1 MKKEH
6 EKLEERRATCTNLT
20 KLVDELEAKQK
31 NVRVALSIINRN
43 LSYIFFSNDRF
54 KIDYR
59 NNNYVLLS
67 NGKPVQPSK
76 ISQGERNIIGLCYF
90 FASILENQE
99 ETTAYTKE
107 YLLLI
112 DDPVSSFD
120 MENKTGIMSFLRYQL
135 GKFLLGNEYTK
146 SIIMTHDLLTYYDSE
161 KMFGELIEASKVKY
175 GGDKPVYKRYELKN
189 KILIPF
195 PHNGRQEY
203 TELMKIVYRF
213 ALGDAD
219 EYELVIGNINKQR
232 REYVLDED
240 GNRIKDAKGKDIFNA
255 VSTTGWNDPELLK
268 EWRRAWTEKV
278 NEKFRE
284 CHMAARIDHRSYKEQ
299 GIDLIP
305 TIHEGY
311 EVRAMEKKGIK
322 TVIGEL
328 NRAIRQFNQMFISL
342 KESIQWMKT
351 AYEEMK
357 AELDRRQNPTLL
369 ESLQDYYD
377 KKTQGRPLLPNFYA
391 EMKRRGKNLSNLQEF
406 AKSINYLQIHKIET
420 MEDLQERIDE
430 LNGVVSVSKKEIS
443 EKRDQLKKLENLEKM
458 VEVIKT
464 NQPLIDE
471 YNHFFFQKK
480 RDKYYQQHKKEINYY
495 RKCER
500 ELKQHLDKNGK
511 VPTARWK
518 REKEE
523 LRTTI
528 EELKADNQPYQD
540 ELAFVKKV
548 QSCADIARCDREMAE
563 TDTSG
568 RSEEKREKQVKFPA
582 FHAAQTEVNL
592 EEKSKVEQQMVNQT
606 EQKPEKKNS
615 IRKQLAEKK
624 KECEERDAK
633 QQTVRKKRNYDMS
646 L

>member
-1 MKKEH
+1 MPGKDVTTMNRVILMGKLTKNPEIKYAGKDNDMAVARYTLAVNRRYKRDGEQEADFISCVTFGKSAEFAQKYLHKGMRIVIGGRISTGSYKDKDGKTIYTTDVIVEEH
-6 EKLEERRATCTNLT
+6 EFAQNKDSGAGADSLETAKTD
-20 KLVDELEAKQK
+20 KDGFMEAK
-31 NVRVALSIINRN
+31 
-43 LSYIFFSNDRF
+43 D
-54 KIDYR
+54 
-59 NNNYVLLS
+59 
-67 NGKPVQPSK
+67 
-76 ISQGERNIIGLCYF
+76 GEIPLPIRPF
-90 FASILENQE
+90 TE
-99 ETTAYTKE
+99 EG
-107 YLLLI
+107 
-112 DDPVSSFD
+112 SWS
-120 MENKTGIMSFLRYQL
+120 
-135 GKFLLGNEYTK
+135 
-146 SIIMTHDLLTYYDSE
+146 
-161 KMFGELIEASKVKY
+161 
-175 GGDKPVYKRYELKN
+175 
-189 KILIPF
+189 
-195 PHNGRQEY
+195 
-203 TELMKIVYRF
+203 
-213 ALGDAD
+213 
-219 EYELVIGNINKQR
+219 NKQR

-240 GNRIKDAKGKDIFNA
+240 GNQIKDAKGKDIFNA

-568 RSEEKREKQVKFPA
+568 SSEEKREKQVKFPA

-592 EEKSKVEQQMVNQT
+592 EEKSKVEQQTVNQT

>member
-1 MKKEH
+1 M
-6 EKLEERRATCTNLT
+6 
-20 KLVDELEAKQK
+20 
-31 NVRVALSIINRN
+31 
-43 LSYIFFSNDRF
+43 
-54 KIDYR
+54 
-59 NNNYVLLS
+59 
-67 NGKPVQPSK
+67 
-76 ISQGERNIIGLCYF
+76 
-90 FASILENQE
+90 
-99 ETTAYTKE
+99 
-107 YLLLI
+107 
-112 DDPVSSFD
+112 
-120 MENKTGIMSFLRYQL
+120 
-135 GKFLLGNEYTK
+135 
-146 SIIMTHDLLTYYDSE
+146 
-161 KMFGELIEASKVKY
+161 
-175 GGDKPVYKRYELKN
+175 
-189 KILIPF
+189 
-195 PHNGRQEY
+195 
-203 TELMKIVYRF
+203 
-213 ALGDAD
+213 
-219 EYELVIGNINKQR
+219 
-232 REYVLDED
+232 DED
-240 GNRIKDAKGKDIFNA
+240 GNQIKDAKGKDIFNA

-391 EMKRRGKNLSNLQEF
+391 EMKRRGKTLSNLQEF

-443 EKRDQLKKLENLEKM
+443 EKRDRLKKLENLEKM

-500 ELKQHLDKNGK
+500 E
-511 VPTARWK
+511 
-518 REKEE
+518 
-523 LRTTI
+523 
-528 EELKADNQPYQD
+528 
-540 ELAFVKKV
+540 
-548 QSCADIARCDREMAE
+548 MAE

-568 RSEEKREKQVKFPA
+568 SSEEKREKQVKFPA

-592 EEKSKVEQQMVNQT
+592 EEKSKVEQQTVNQT

>member
-1 MKKEH
+1 MALYHFSVKQVSRGKGQTVVNSAAYISGQKLYNDYYGQTHDYTKKSGVVFTEILTPEYVPERLTDRETLWNEVEKIEKGKRAQLAYSFDIALQNELTLDENIELAREFCQEQFVARGMIVDLAVH
-6 EKLEERRATCTNLT
+6 EGKSKNEDEPDNPHFHVLAPIRPITEESWGN
-20 KLVDELEAKQK
+20 KQK
-31 NVRVALSIINRN
+31 
-43 LSYIFFSNDRF
+43 
-54 KIDYR
+54 
-59 NNNYVLLS
+59 
-67 NGKPVQPSK
+67 
-76 ISQGERNIIGLCYF
+76 
-90 FASILENQE
+90 
-99 ETTAYTKE
+99 
-107 YLLLI
+107 
-112 DDPVSSFD
+112 
-120 MENKTGIMSFLRYQL
+120 
-135 GKFLLGNEYTK
+135 
-146 SIIMTHDLLTYYDSE
+146 
-161 KMFGELIEASKVKY
+161 
-175 GGDKPVYKRYELKN
+175 
-189 KILIPF
+189 
-195 PHNGRQEY
+195 
-203 TELMKIVYRF
+203 
-213 ALGDAD
+213 
-219 EYELVIGNINKQR
+219 

-240 GNRIKDAKGKDIFNA
+240 GNRIKDAKGNDVFNA

-377 KKTQGRPLLPNFYA
+377 KKVQGRPPLPNFYA

-406 AKSINYLQIHKIET
+406 AKSINYLQTHKIET
-420 MEDLQERIDE
+420 MEDQQERIDE

-443 EKRDQLKKLENLEKM
+443 EKREQLKKLENLQKM
-458 VEVIKT
+458 AEVIKT

-471 YNHFFFQKK
+471 YNHFFFPKK
-480 RDKYYQQHKKEINYY
+480 REKYYQQHKKEINYY

-500 ELKQHLDKNGK
+500 ELKQHLDKDEK

-523 LRTTI
+523 IRSVI
-528 EELKADNQPYQD
+528 KELEADNQPYQD

-568 RSEEKREKQVKFPA
+568 CSEEKREKQVKFPA

-592 EEKSKVEQQMVNQT
+592 EEKSKVEQQTVKQT
-606 EQKPEKKNS
+606 EQKPEKKTS

>member
-1 MKKEH
+1 MALYHFSVKQVSRGKGQTVVNSAAYISGQKLYNDYYGQTHDYTKKSGVVFTEILTPEYVPERLTDRETLWNEVEKIEKGKRAQLAYSFDIALQNELTLDENIELAREFCQEQFVARGMIVDLAVH
-6 EKLEERRATCTNLT
+6 EGKSKNEDEPDNPHFHVLAPIRPITEESWGN
-20 KLVDELEAKQK
+20 KQK
-31 NVRVALSIINRN
+31 
-43 LSYIFFSNDRF
+43 
-54 KIDYR
+54 
-59 NNNYVLLS
+59 
-67 NGKPVQPSK
+67 
-76 ISQGERNIIGLCYF
+76 
-90 FASILENQE
+90 
-99 ETTAYTKE
+99 
-107 YLLLI
+107 
-112 DDPVSSFD
+112 
-120 MENKTGIMSFLRYQL
+120 
-135 GKFLLGNEYTK
+135 
-146 SIIMTHDLLTYYDSE
+146 
-161 KMFGELIEASKVKY
+161 
-175 GGDKPVYKRYELKN
+175 
-189 KILIPF
+189 
-195 PHNGRQEY
+195 
-203 TELMKIVYRF
+203 
-213 ALGDAD
+213 
-219 EYELVIGNINKQR
+219 

-240 GNRIKDAKGKDIFNA
+240 GNRIKDAKGNDVFNA

-299 GIDLIP
+299 GIDLLP

-377 KKTQGRPLLPNFYA
+377 KKVQGRPPLPNFYA

-406 AKSINYLQIHKIET
+406 AKSINYLQTHKIET
-420 MEDLQERIDE
+420 MEDQQERIDE

-443 EKRDQLKKLENLEKM
+443 EKREQLKKLENLQKM
-458 VEVIKT
+458 AEVIKT

-471 YNHFFFQKK
+471 YNHFFFPKK
-480 RDKYYQQHKKEINYY
+480 REKYYQQHKKEINYY

-500 ELKQHLDKNGK
+500 ELKQHLDKDEK

-523 LRTTI
+523 IRSVI
-528 EELKADNQPYQD
+528 KELEADNQPYQD

-548 QSCADIARCDREMAE
+548 QSCADIARRDREMAE

-568 RSEEKREKQVKFPA
+568 CSEEKREKQVKFPA

-592 EEKSKVEQQMVNQT
+592 EEKSKVEQQTVNQT

>member
-1 MKKEH
+1 
-6 EKLEERRATCTNLT
+6 
-20 KLVDELEAKQK
+20 
-31 NVRVALSIINRN
+31 
-43 LSYIFFSNDRF
+43 
-54 KIDYR
+54 
-59 NNNYVLLS
+59 
-67 NGKPVQPSK
+67 
-76 ISQGERNIIGLCYF
+76 
-90 FASILENQE
+90 
-99 ETTAYTKE
+99 
-107 YLLLI
+107 
-112 DDPVSSFD
+112 
-120 MENKTGIMSFLRYQL
+120 
-135 GKFLLGNEYTK
+135 
-146 SIIMTHDLLTYYDSE
+146 
-161 KMFGELIEASKVKY
+161 
-175 GGDKPVYKRYELKN
+175 
-189 KILIPF
+189 
-195 PHNGRQEY
+195 
-203 TELMKIVYRF
+203 
-213 ALGDAD
+213 
-219 EYELVIGNINKQR
+219 
-232 REYVLDED
+232 
-240 GNRIKDAKGKDIFNA
+240 
-255 VSTTGWNDPELLK
+255 
-268 EWRRAWTEKV
+268 
-278 NEKFRE
+278 
-284 CHMAARIDHRSYKEQ
+284 MAARIDHRSYKEQ
-299 GIDLIP
+299 RIDLIP

-311 EVRAMEKKGIK
+311 EVRAMEKRGIK

-377 KKTQGRPLLPNFYA
+377 KKTRGRPPLPNFYA

-406 AKSINYLQIHKIET
+406 AKSINYLQTHKIET

-443 EKRDQLKKLENLEKM
+443 EKREQLKKLENLEKM

-511 VPTARWK
+511 VPTVRWK

-563 TDTSG
+563 TDSSG

-582 FHAAQTEVNL
+582 FHAAQTEIIL
-592 EEKSKVEQQMVNQT
+592 EEKSKVEQQPVNET
-606 EQKPEKKNS
+606 EQKLEKKTS

-624 KECEERDAK
+624 KECEERDVK
-633 QQTVRKKRNYDMS
+633 QQTMKKKRNYDVS